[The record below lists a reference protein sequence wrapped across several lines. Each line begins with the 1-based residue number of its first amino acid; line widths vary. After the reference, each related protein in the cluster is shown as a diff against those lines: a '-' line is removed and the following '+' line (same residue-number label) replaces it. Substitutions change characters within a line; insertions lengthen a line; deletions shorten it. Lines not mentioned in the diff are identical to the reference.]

1 MADEVPPKNGM
12 SEPGALELVRD
23 RDEAFV
29 APKKPAQILDMG
41 LVPPMV
47 EEPKPAPEK
56 AGKPMH
62 TGHRKRL
69 RERFLTAGPLGFAD
83 YELLEMILFPA
94 KPVGDVKPMAK
105 ALLARFGSFGKVM
118 YAEPTEMLK
127 VDGVNEAAVVAI
139 KVAKAASE
147 RLLREEVAQKPL
159 INSSESLVNYCR
171 VHIGNN
177 KEEEF
182 HVLFLDSKLRLMADE
197 RQQKGT
203 VNHTPVYPR
212 EVVKRALE
220 IGASSVI
227 LVHNHPSGDVS
238 PSKAD
243 VDVTKQIVLAARTL
257 GIEVHDHIIIGAKA
271 HFSFKAK
278 GMI

>member
-1 MADEVPPKNGM
+1 MPEEKPPPSGL
-12 SEPGALELVRD
+12 SDPAALELVSMQLD
-23 RDEAFV
+23 TTLPAATPLPLSLQLIEKNNMPTEAE
-29 APKKPAQILDMG
+29 KP
-41 LVPPMV
+41 
-47 EEPKPAPEK
+47 
-56 AGKPMH
+56 GKPLH
-62 TGHRKRL
+62 SGHRKRL
-69 RERFLTAGPLGFAD
+69 RERFLTAGPQALAD

-105 ALLARFGSFGKVM
+105 NLLAAFGSFGRVL
-118 YAEPTEMLK
+118 YAEPIQMMK
-127 VDGVNEAAVVAI
+127 VEGVNEAAVVAI
-139 KVAKAASE
+139 KVAKAAAE
-147 RLLREEVAQKPL
+147 RLLREEVAEKPL
-159 INSSESLVNYCR
+159 INSSESLINYCR

-182 HVLFLDSKLRLMADE
+182 HVLFLNNKLQLMADE

-220 IGASSVI
+220 VGASSII

-243 VDVTKQIVLAARTL
+243 VEVTKQIVMAAQTL
-257 GIEVHDHIIIGAKA
+257 GIEVHDHIIIGAKK

-278 GMI
+278 DMI